1 MALIAKTTEDRQQ
14 AQAKLG
20 AIIEAG
26 RSKAAQGL
34 EAMQKEFHMRK
45 DLRVKPA
52 AIEVELAAGKDGF
65 TWKPVIVDNKSGT
78 RAAFAMTAHARGQF
92 LSRAGIPS
100 MFVDTL
106 VQHGEADLLREN
118 ILKLLPHESADGLL
132 VRAVGDTAKAFLSP
146 AYKCLDNAL
155 FFDTFVEEALTS
167 KLVPYRGDVSD
178 TRGFL
183 SFLRPEIVEITPGE
197 FVVPGVEMRGSDY
210 GNGAQE
216 LNAMFLRL
224 VCLNGA
230 TGYDMF
236 RKIHIGRRFNASEY
250 GNDNVIHLSQKTIEL
265 DVSTVRSALS
275 DAMMGVA
282 KHLDAL
288 TDSLREAATKDV
300 NVDMTVAVLKK
311 KGMKAAS
318 LAKVKALYEN
328 EALPVEALPPAQ
340 GAWRL
345 SNALSL
351 LANSVP
357 DADEAADLRDAA
369 FAVLPLAKA

>member
-1 MALIAKTTEDRQQ
+1 MALIAKTTEDRQK

-20 AIIEAG
+20 AIIQAG
-26 RSKAAQGL
+26 RSKAAAGL
-34 EAMQKEFHMRK
+34 EAMQKEFNLRK
-45 DLRVKPA
+45 DLRVRPA
-52 AIEVELAAGKDGF
+52 AIDVEIVKGEDSF
-65 TWKPVIVDNKSGT
+65 TWKPVIVDKKAGT
-78 RAAFAMTAHARGQF
+78 RVVLSTTTHARGQF
-92 LSRAGIPS
+92 LSRAGLPS

-106 VQHGEADLLREN
+106 VQHNEADLLREN
-118 ILKLLPHESADGLL
+118 ILKLIPHESADGLL
-132 VRAVGDTAKAFLSP
+132 VRTVGDTAKAFLSP

-155 FFDTFVEEALTS
+155 FFDTFVEQAL
-167 KLVPYRGDVSD
+167 KAQLVPYRGDVSD

-230 TGYDMF
+230 VGYDMF
-236 RKIHIGRRFNASEY
+236 RKIHIGRRFSSAEY
-250 GNDNVIHLSQKTIEL
+250 GEDNVIRLSQQTIEL
-265 DVSTVRSALS
+265 DVKTVRSALS
-275 DAMMGVA
+275 DTMAGVT
-282 KHLDAL
+282 KHLDSL
-288 TDSLREAATKDV
+288 TESLREAATKEV
-300 NVDMTVAVLKK
+300 NVESVISVLKK
-311 KGMKAAS
+311 KGLKAAS

-328 EALPVEALPPAQ
+328 EALPVEALPPSQ

-351 LANSVP
+351 LANATA
-357 DADEAADLRDAA
+357 DIDEAADLRDAA
-369 FAVLPLAKA
+369 FAVLPMAKA